1 MDIVISGAI
10 QKELNKT
17 YIVHKVLRP
26 GYKLYVGSH
35 CNDGRPITESW
46 KYKQA
51 LKNGNPIIRVGQHK
65 PKVMEQEQEQE
76 QKSHKKELLVDKYR
90 PKTISDVIGH
100 KNEIQQ
106 ITTWLQSWENSFPT
120 ERGILV
126 TGPPGI
132 GKTTTLHL
140 IAQSLGYKVTEY
152 NASDTR
158 SVSILKGMIAL
169 GMKRL
174 QKEVIIM
181 DEIDGLSER
190 GGVGEIAAIIRKTNV
205 PILCIANEK
214 PPKLKPIIGACLDL
228 RFSRPVR
235 STIATALMKV
245 AKQENI
251 EINKIELETL
261 CEKNGNDIR
270 SILTRLEF
278 YGSGTMKADA
288 DKDST
293 LRLDLFSATQKLIG
307 NKKLTWDQASDLV
320 FVDYHMVPL
329 MVQEAY
335 IASSK
340 KSLDD
345 IVSASDLLSS
355 GDMMNKKLYKTQDW
369 SLLPL
374 VVNTTVS
381 VARTVSGPAPFQ
393 IFPQLL
399 GKNSKRAKHQRLMDD
414 MAKRTGH
421 SSSTMR
427 LDYAEPMRYIFTSGL
442 KTDKPD
448 IKGTIQRMDSVKLT
462 RDDLMDTLEQVGFKE
477 IDIPTKVKTAFTREW
492 NKCHET
498 EKNISAKKRKQIESD
513 NEEEEEEEDDVD
525 ELEKE
530 LLAFELDD

>member
-1 MDIVISGAI
+1 
-10 QKELNKT
+10 
-17 YIVHKVLRP
+17 
-26 GYKLYVGSH
+26 
-35 CNDGRPITESW
+35 
-46 KYKQA
+46 
-51 LKNGNPIIRVGQHK
+51 
-65 PKVMEQEQEQE
+65 
-76 QKSHKKELLVDKYR
+76 
-90 PKTISDVIGH
+90 
-100 KNEIQQ
+100 
-106 ITTWLQSWENSFPT
+106 
-120 ERGILV
+120 
-126 TGPPGI
+126 
-132 GKTTTLHL
+132 
-140 IAQSLGYKVTEY
+140 
-152 NASDTR
+152 
-158 SVSILKGMIAL
+158 
-169 GMKRL
+169 
-174 QKEVIIM
+174 
-181 DEIDGLSER
+181 
-190 GGVGEIAAIIRKTNV
+190 
-205 PILCIANEK
+205 
-214 PPKLKPIIGACLDL
+214 
-228 RFSRPVR
+228 
-235 STIATALMKV
+235 MKV

-355 GDMMNKKLYKTQDW
+355 GDIMNKKLYKTQDW